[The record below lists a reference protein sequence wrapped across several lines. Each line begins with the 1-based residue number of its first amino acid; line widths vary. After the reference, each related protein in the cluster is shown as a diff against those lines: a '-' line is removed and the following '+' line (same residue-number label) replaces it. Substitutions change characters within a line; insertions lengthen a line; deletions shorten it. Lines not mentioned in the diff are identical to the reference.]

1 MSKTP
6 VKILSIYEFM
16 LLFPNEQAAIDY
28 LAGILWQN
36 GTVCPFCQGKNV
48 TPRKNRQNYHRCNAC
63 RKDFTIRTGTI
74 FERSHVPLH
83 KWLYAMYLIVTA
95 RKGISSVQLAKEL
108 GITQR
113 SAWFLLHRIRA
124 ACGNQVEKILSGIVE
139 VDETYLGGLEKNKHA
154 DKKLRQGRGAVGKT
168 PVFGMRERGGQV
180 LAHVVESTTAVVLQ
194 GVIRENVLTGAT
206 ICSDEHK
213 SYNGLDDEFTH
224 KVVNHS
230 ARQYMDGIVH
240 TNSIESV
247 WAVLK
252 RGYCGIYHSMSKKHM
267 WRYVDEFVFR
277 LNEGACRFATV
288 SRLEALVRGATGQR
302 LTYRTLTQR
311 I

>member
-16 LLFPNEQAAIDY
+16 QFFPNEQAAIDH
-28 LAGILWQN
+28 LASILWQN
-36 GTVCPFCQGKNV
+36 GTVCPLCQGKNV

-83 KWLYAMYLIVTA
+83 KWLFAMYLIVTA

-113 SAWFLLHRIRA
+113 SAWFLLHRVRA
-124 ACGNQVEKILSGIVE
+124 ACGNQVAKMLSGIIE

-154 DKKLRQGRGAVGKT
+154 NKKLHQGRGAVGKT
-168 PVFGMRERGGQV
+168 PVFGMRERGGHV
-180 LAHVVESTTAVVLQ
+180 LACMVESTSASTLQ
-194 GVIRENVLTGAT
+194 GIIRENVLADST
-206 ICSDEHK
+206 ICSAEHK
-213 SYNGLDDEFTH
+213 SYNGLDDDFVH

-230 ARQYMDGIVH
+230 AKQYVDGIAH

-252 RGYCGIYHSMSKKHM
+252 RGYRGIYHSMSKKHM
-267 WRYVDEFVFR
+267 RRYVDEFTFR
-277 LNEGACRFATV
+277 LNEGACQFATV
-288 SRLEALVRGATGQR
+288 NRLEALVLGAIGQR
-302 LTYRTLTQR
+302 LTYRMLTR
-311 I
+311 KI